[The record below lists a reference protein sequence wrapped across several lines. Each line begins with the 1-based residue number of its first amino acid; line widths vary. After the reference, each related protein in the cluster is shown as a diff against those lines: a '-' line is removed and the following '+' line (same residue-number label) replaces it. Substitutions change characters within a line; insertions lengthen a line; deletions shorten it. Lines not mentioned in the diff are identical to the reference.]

1 MQKLVPTIA
10 GLTLLVS
17 AIITEV
23 PRSTLAADTGNVP
36 VASWPHTIL
45 TDEATIVVYQPQ
57 AIVWKEYRT
66 LVVRTAVAVARS
78 CCMSVIPIAT
88 CSRILEMGSTT
99 T

>member
-1 MQKLVPTIA
+1 MQKLVSTIA

-17 AIITEV
+17 TIITEV
-23 PRSTLAADTGNVP
+23 PRSTHAADTGNVP

-66 LVVRTAVAVARS
+66 LEVRTAVAVARS
-78 CCMSVIPIAT
+78 CCMSVIPIAS
-88 CSRILEMGSTT
+88 CSRTLEMDCTT